1 MKRIFLPIE
10 ETMKKF
16 TTITKIF
23 TVIAILFFILGADN
37 ITRTL
42 PEGNDLSTL
51 MCSDNIVYIGDLS
64 RDVLEKCGEPIKK
77 TQFTDQPGRVW
88 VYQLDQVDHVFYLAF
103 IDGKLERI
111 IDVSCLEDNTDCK

>member
-1 MKRIFLPIE
+1 MKR
-10 ETMKKF
+10 F

-23 TVIAILFFILGADN
+23 ALIAIVFFIMGADN

-42 PEGNDLSTL
+42 PEGIDLSSL
-51 MCSDNIVYIGDLS
+51 RCSGHIVYIGDLS
-64 RDVLEKCGEPIKK
+64 RDVLEKCGEPIKI
-77 TQFTDQPGRVW
+77 TRFTDQPGRVW

-111 IDVSCLEDNTDCK
+111 FDVSCLVDNTDCE

>member
-1 MKRIFLPIE
+1 
-10 ETMKKF
+10 MKKF

-77 TQFTDQPGRVW
+77 NTIYRPTR
-88 VYQLDQVDHVFYLAF
+88 
-103 IDGKLERI
+103 
-111 IDVSCLEDNTDCK
+111 SCLGLSIGPSRSCVLLSFY